1 MAHRKDVSTLS
12 PAQRT
17 QFRTLL
23 DTFINKPTANPV
35 AEHKAAGMDMSLMI
49 HGPGFLTW
57 HQHFVAELETWLV
70 NNGGAK
76 FVPVPY
82 WNPAK
87 PIPAQLNNGNTNVN
101 MPLPANLKPSALKTI
116 ATYTL
121 LNNRVVPYHNAV
133 HNGLGGNMPNPDTSP
148 SDPIFWPF
156 HAFLVAVYERW
167 SNI

>member
-57 HQHFVAELETWLV
+57 HQHFVAT
-70 NNGGAK
+70 AH
-76 FVPVPY
+76 
-82 WNPAK
+82 
-87 PIPAQLNNGNTNVN
+87 Q
-101 MPLPANLKPSALKTI
+101 
-116 ATYTL
+116 
-121 LNNRVVPYHNAV
+121 R
-133 HNGLGGNMPNPDTSP
+133 PDHQSDAGTSP
-148 SDPIFWPF
+148 YATED
-156 HAFLVAVYERW
+156 LV
-167 SNI
+167 